1 MFYPDY
7 QHAEPLSR
15 MLPSRARW
23 RSLRL
28 PLLVAAAVVAAGA
41 ALVAALPRAV
51 ATTPPAASPALTVT
65 VAAARQVTWP
75 AVLDATGTIAPWQEA
90 IVGSQAEGLR
100 LTEVNVNVG
109 DTVKRGQV
117 LARYDDTGLRAEA
130 AQLRAATVQ
139 ARATATQANANA
151 QRALALRSSGG
162 ISEQEVQQY
171 LTQAETARA
180 QVEIAQAQ
188 LEAKQVQLRHAN
200 VLAPDDGVIS
210 ARSASLGAVGAG
222 SQELFR
228 LIRQRRLEWRG
239 EVTAMQL
246 LDIVEGQR
254 VELSLPDG
262 GSATARV
269 RQTAPALDARSRM
282 GMVYAD
288 ITRPGSTR
296 AGMYAAG
303 RIVLAQRPAMVV
315 PAPSVVIRDGR
326 SYVFKVQE
334 EGGAAHVAAQAVT
347 LGRRQGGEVEIME
360 ALREGERV
368 VAQGAGLL
376 SDGDVVRI
384 ARPAA
389 GAPLASAD
397 VAARGCA

>member
-7 QHAEPLSR
+7 QHAEPFAK
-15 MLPSRARW
+15 MLPFRTRW
-23 RSLRL
+23 RSLRV
-28 PLLVAAAVVAAGA
+28 PLLVAAAVVAACA
-41 ALVAALPRAV
+41 TLVAALPKAV
-51 ATTPPAASPALTVT
+51 ATTPPGTPPALTVT

-75 AVLDATGTIAPWQEA
+75 AVLDATGTIVPWQEA
-90 IVGSQAEGLR
+90 IVGSQAAGLR
-100 LTEVNVNVG
+100 LIEVSVNVG
-109 DTVKRGQV
+109 DRVKRGQV

-130 AQLRAATVQ
+130 AQLRAATAQ
-139 ARATATQANANA
+139 ARATAAQANANE
-151 QRALALRSSGG
+151 QRALALRGSGG
-162 ISEQEVQQY
+162 ISDQEVQQY
-171 LTQAETARA
+171 VTQAETARA

-188 LEAKQVQLRHAN
+188 LEAKQVQLRYAN
-200 VLAPDDGVIS
+200 VVAPDDGVIS
-210 ARSASLGAVGAG
+210 ARSASLGAVGAS

-228 LIRQRRLEWRG
+228 LIRQQRLEWRG

-246 LDIVEGQR
+246 ANIVEGQR

-269 RQTAPALDARSRM
+269 RQTAPALDERSRM

-288 ITRPGSTR
+288 ITRPESTR

-315 PAPSVVIRDGR
+315 PAASVVIRDGR
-326 SYVFKVQE
+326 SYVYKVQE
-334 EGGAAHVAAQAVT
+334 ERGVAHVAVQAVT
-347 LGRRQGGEVEIME
+347 VGRRQGGEVEIME

-376 SDGDVVRI
+376 NDGDVVRI

-389 GAPLASAD
+389 SAPLVSAD
-397 VAARGCA
+397 LPARG

>member
-1 MFYPDY
+1 
-7 QHAEPLSR
+7 

-23 RSLRL
+23 QSLRV
-28 PLLVAAAVVAAGA
+28 PLLVAAA
-41 ALVAALPRAV
+41 LVAACAALIVALPKAV
-51 ATTPPAASPALTVT
+51 ATTPPGTPPALTVT

-75 AVLDATGTIAPWQEA
+75 AVLDATGTIVPWQEA
-90 IVGSQAEGLR
+90 IVGSQAAGLR
-100 LTEVNVNVG
+100 LIEVSVNVG
-109 DTVKRGQV
+109 DPVKRGQV

-139 ARATATQANANA
+139 ARATAAQASANE
-151 QRALALRSSGG
+151 QRALALRGSGG
-162 ISEQEVQQY
+162 ISDQEVLQY
-171 LTQAETARA
+171 ATQAETARA

-188 LEAKQVQLRHAN
+188 LEAKQVQLRYAN
-200 VLAPDDGVIS
+200 VVAPDDGVIS
-210 ARSASLGAVGAG
+210 ARSASLGAVGAS

-228 LIRQRRLEWRG
+228 LIRQQRLEWRG

-246 LDIVEGQR
+246 ANIVQGQR

-269 RQTAPALDARSRM
+269 RQTAPALDERSRM

-288 ITRPGSTR
+288 ITRPESTR

-315 PAPSVVIRDGR
+315 PATSVVIRDGR

-334 EGGAAHVAAQAVT
+334 ERGAALVAAQAVT
-347 LGRRQGGEVEIME
+347 TGRRQGSEVEIME

-376 SDGDVVRI
+376 NDGDVVRI

-389 GAPLASAD
+389 SAPLVSAD
-397 VAARGCA
+397 LPARG

>member
-1 MFYPDY
+1 
-7 QHAEPLSR
+7 
-15 MLPSRARW
+15 MLPSGARW
-23 RSLRL
+23 RSLRVS
-28 PLLVAAAVVAAGA
+28 LLLAAAVIAGGV
-41 ALVAALPRAV
+41 ALVVALPRAV
-51 ATTPPAASPALTVT
+51 ATTHPPGMQPALTVT

-75 AVLDATGTIAPWQEA
+75 AVLDATGTIVPWQEA
-90 IVGSQAEGLR
+90 IVGSQAAGLR

-109 DTVKRGQV
+109 DPVKRGQV

-139 ARATATQANANA
+139 ARATAAQANANE
-151 QRALALRSSGG
+151 QRALALRGSGG
-162 ISEQEVQQY
+162 ISDQEVQQY
-171 LTQAETARA
+171 VTQAETARA
-180 QVEIAQAQ
+180 QVEIVQAQ

-200 VLAPDDGVIS
+200 VVAPDDGVIS
-210 ARSASLGAVGAG
+210 ARSASLGAVGAS

-228 LIRQRRLEWRG
+228 LIRQQRLEWRG

-246 LDIVEGQR
+246 LDILEGQR

-262 GSATARV
+262 GSATGRV
-269 RQTAPALDARSRM
+269 RRTAPALDERSRM

-303 RIVLAQRPAMVV
+303 RIVFAQRSAMVV
-315 PAPSVVIRDGR
+315 PAASVVIRDGR

-334 EGGAAHVAAQAVT
+334 ERGAAHVAAQAVT
-347 LGRRQGGEVEIME
+347 VGRRQGGEVEIME

-376 SDGDVVRI
+376 NDGDVVRI

-389 GAPLASAD
+389 NAPLVSAD
-397 VAARGCA
+397 LPARG